1 MVVQT
6 VDILGVPFS
15 TMTMEETI
23 QYLMK
28 QLESG
33 QDHTFQVVTANP
45 EIIMC
50 AKKDPSFHQTLLKT
64 DLITPD
70 GIGVV
75 KASGMLGTPLKE
87 RVAGFDLMSD
97 LFGTLSEENKSVSV
111 FLLGAKPHVVKG
123 AADHLTKTY
132 SAVSIVGTQDGY
144 FKQEEEEDIISRIQ
158 EAKPNLLLVALGFP
172 RQENFIQNNKH
183 RLQAKV
189 AVGVGGSL
197 DVWAG
202 EVKRAP
208 KWIQAI
214 HLEWFYRL
222 CSNPTRWRRQLVLAE
237 FLKEVMR
244 SKK

>member
-1 MVVQT
+1 MAVQT

-23 QYLMK
+23 RYIMK
-28 QLESG
+28 QLELE
-33 QDHTFQVVTANP
+33 QTHTFQVVTANP
-45 EIIMC
+45 EIVMC

-97 LFGTLSEENKSVSV
+97 LFGTLSEENRSASV
-111 FLLGAKPHVVKG
+111 FLLGAKPHVVKA

-132 SAVSIVGTQDGY
+132 SAVSIVGIQDGY
-144 FKQEEEEDIISRIQ
+144 FKQEEEEDIVSRIQ
-158 EAKPNLLLVALGFP
+158 EAKPDLLLVALGFP

-183 RLQAKV
+183 RLKAKI

>member
-1 MVVQT
+1 MEVQT

-15 TMTMEETI
+15 TMTMDETI
-23 QYLMK
+23 QHLKK
-28 QLESG
+28 QLELE
-33 QDHTFQVVTANP
+33 QAHTFQVVTANP
-45 EIIMC
+45 EIVMC
-50 AKKDPSFHQTLLKT
+50 AKKDEKFHKILLNT

-87 RVAGFDLMSD
+87 RVAGFDLMSN
-97 LFGTLSEENKSVSV
+97 LFAKLSEENKSVSV
-111 FLLGAKPHVVKG
+111 FLLGAKPHVVQ
-123 AADHLTKTY
+123 AAANHLTKTY
-132 SAVSIVGTQDGY
+132 SAASIVGTQDGY
-144 FKQEEEEDIISRIQ
+144 FKQEEEENIVSRIQ
-158 EAKPNLLLVALGFP
+158 EAKPDLLLVALGFP

-183 RLQAKV
+183 RLETKM

>member
-1 MVVQT
+1 MAVQT

-23 QYLMK
+23 QYIMK
-28 QLESG
+28 QLELE
-33 QDHTFQVVTANP
+33 QTHTFQVVTANP
-45 EIIMC
+45 EIVMC

-97 LFGTLSEENKSVSV
+97 LFGTLSKENKSVSV

-158 EAKPNLLLVALGFP
+158 EAKPDLLLVALGFP

-237 FLKEVMR
+237 FLKAVMR

>member
-1 MVVQT
+1 MAVQT

-15 TMTMEETI
+15 TMTMEETVRYVM
-23 QYLMK
+23 Q
-28 QLESG
+28 QLE
-33 QDHTFQVVTANP
+33 QERENTFQVVTANP
-45 EIIMC
+45 EIVMC
-50 AKKDPSFHQTLLKT
+50 AKKDATFQQTLMQV

-87 RVAGFDLMSD
+87 RVAGFDFMCN
-97 LFGTLSEENKSVSV
+97 LFERLSQEKKTVSV
-111 FLLGAKPHVVKG
+111 FLLGAKPHVIER
-123 AADHLTKTY
+123 AAQTLTERY
-132 SAVSIVGTQDGY
+132 AAVSIVGAQDGY
-144 FKQEEEEDIISRIQ
+144 FKQGKEEEIIARIQ
-158 EAKPNLLLVALGFP
+158 EVKPDILLVALGFP

-183 RLQAKV
+183 RLQVKV
-189 AVGVGGSL
+189 AVGVGGSF

-208 KWIQAI
+208 RWIQAI

-222 CSNPTRWRRQLVLAE
+222 CSNPTRWRRQLVLVE
-237 FLKEVMR
+237 FLKEVVR

>member
-1 MVVQT
+1 
-6 VDILGVPFS
+6 
-15 TMTMEETI
+15 
-23 QYLMK
+23 
-28 QLESG
+28 
-33 QDHTFQVVTANP
+33 
-45 EIIMC
+45 
-50 AKKDPSFHQTLLKT
+50 
-64 DLITPD
+64 
-70 GIGVV
+70 
-75 KASGMLGTPLKE
+75 MLGTPVKE
-87 RVAGFDLMSD
+87 RVAGFDLMCN
-97 LFGTLSEENKSVSV
+97 LLAALSEDNKPVSV
-111 FLLGAKPHVVKG
+111 FLLGAKPHVVQA

-132 SAVSIVGTQDGY
+132 SAVSIVGIQDGY
-144 FKQEEEEDIISRIQ
+144 FKQEEEENIVSRIQ
-158 EAKPNLLLVALGFP
+158 KAKPDLLLVALGFP
-172 RQENFIQNNKH
+172 RQENFIQTNKH
-183 RLQAKV
+183 RLETKM

>member
-1 MVVQT
+1 MR
-6 VDILGVPFS
+6 
-15 TMTMEETI
+15 
-23 QYLMK
+23 
-28 QLESG
+28 
-33 QDHTFQVVTANP
+33 
-45 EIIMC
+45 
-50 AKKDPSFHQTLLKT
+50 KKDEKFYQTLLNT

-87 RVAGFDLMSD
+87 RVAGFDLMCN
-97 LFGTLSEENKSVSV
+97 LLAKLSEDSKPVSV
-111 FLLGAKPHVVKG
+111 FLLGAKPHVVQ

-132 SAVSIVGTQDGY
+132 SAVSIAGIQDGY
-144 FKQEEEEDIISRIQ
+144 FKQEDEENIISRIQ
-158 EAKPNLLLVALGFP
+158 EAKPDLLLVALGFP

-183 RLQAKV
+183 RLETKM

-237 FLKEVMR
+237 F
-244 SKK
+244 

>member
-1 MVVQT
+1 MAVQT

-15 TMTMEETI
+15 TMTMEETV

-28 QLESG
+28 QLEVE
-33 QDHTFQVVTANP
+33 QAHTFQVVTANP
-45 EIIMC
+45 EIVMC
-50 AKKDPSFHQTLLKT
+50 AKKDSSFQKTLLQA
-64 DLITPD
+64 DVITPD

-75 KASGMLGTPLKE
+75 KASAMLGTPLQE
-87 RVAGFDLMSD
+87 RVAGFDLMNH
-97 LFGTLSEENKSVSV
+97 LFGELSKEKKSVSV

-123 AADHLTKTY
+123 GADYLKKTY
-132 SAVSIVGTQDGY
+132 SAINIVGLQDGY
-144 FKQEEEEDIISRIQ
+144 FKPEEEENIISRIQ
-158 EAKPNLLLVALGFP
+158 EAKPDLLLVALGFP
-172 RQENFIQNNKH
+172 RQENFIQNNKN
-183 RLQAKV
+183 RLQAKM
-189 AVGVGGSL
+189 AVGVGGSF

>member
-1 MVVQT
+1 MGLQT

-15 TMTMEETI
+15 TMTMDETV
-23 QYLMK
+23 QYLVNE
-28 QLESG
+28 LEKE
-33 QDHTFQVVTANP
+33 QAHTFQVVTANP
-45 EIIMC
+45 EIVMC
-50 AKKDPSFHQTLLKT
+50 AKKDSSFHKTLLEVN
-64 DLITPD
+64 LITPD

-75 KASGMLGTPLKE
+75 KASAMLGTPLKE
-87 RVAGFDLMSD
+87 RVAGFDLMNE
-97 LFGTLSEENKSVSV
+97 LFTALSKQGKKATV
-111 FLLGAKPHVVKG
+111 FLLGAKPHVVER
-123 AADHLTKTY
+123 AANTLTEKY

-144 FKQEEEEDIISRIQ
+144 FKQDQEEEIIARIQ
-158 EAKPNLLLVALGFP
+158 EAKPDLLLVALGFP
-172 RQENFIQNNKH
+172 RQENFIQNNKE
-183 RLQAKV
+183 RLNTKL

-237 FLKEVMR
+237 FLKEVVR
-244 SKK
+244 TKK